1 MKDDDNKSDNP
12 LVEELADARERIAAL
27 ESDTP
32 EEEEVS
38 PAERM
43 RRGYEASE
51 AEGHAARKRG
61 EAA

>member
-1 MKDDDNKSDNP
+1 MTDDDNKSDNP
-12 LVEELADARERIAAL
+12 LVEELADARERIAKL
-27 ESDTP
+27 EAEKP
-32 EEEEVS
+32 EEEVS

-43 RRGYEASE
+43 SRGYAESR